1 MSITEEVEAR
11 RRAAAQAA
19 FEWRFPDV
27 AALNARIRAARIEST
42 EEMQYKPMPR
52 IVCSPDYPPMD
63 AGRLWREYERP
74 LILER

>member
-1 MSITEEVEAR
+1 MSIIQYVEAR

-19 FEWRFPDV
+19 FEWRFPDI

-42 EEMQYKPMPR
+42 EEVKYTPMPR

-63 AGRLWREYERP
+63 AGRLFREYDGR
-74 LILER
+74 